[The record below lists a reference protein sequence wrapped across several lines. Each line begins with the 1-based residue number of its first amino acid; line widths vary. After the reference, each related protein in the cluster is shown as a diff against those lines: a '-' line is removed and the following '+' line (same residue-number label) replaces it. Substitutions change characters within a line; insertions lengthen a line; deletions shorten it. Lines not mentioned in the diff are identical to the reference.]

1 MIRVNSGL
9 ADTIVAKRRAKPGP
23 QPLLVAISGIDAS
36 GKGTLAAAL
45 TPLLRDRGLDVE
57 AVGADTW
64 LTPLEQLDLAVD
76 PAGEFYRRAIRFDD
90 MFQRIEDLRE
100 RPLDVILAEGIFLF
114 KRELR
119 RRYDLSIW
127 LDCGF
132 ETALTR
138 ALARNQEGLSRERL
152 ISDYRRIYF
161 PAQRL
166 HLERDFPVEF
176 AGILHPN
183 DSQNT

>member
-1 MIRVNSGL
+1 MIAGASHL
-9 ADTIVAKRRAKPGP
+9 ADAIVAKRRAETHPG
-23 QPLLVAISGIDAS
+23 PLLVAISGIDAS

-45 TPLLRDRGLDVE
+45 APLLRDRGLDVE
-57 AVGADTW
+57 SVGADTW

-76 PAGEFYRRAIRFDD
+76 PAGELYRRAIRFDE
-90 MFQRIEDLRE
+90 MFRRIAELRE
-100 RPLDVILAEGIFLF
+100 LALDVILAEGIFLF

-119 RRYDLSIW
+119 DRYDLSIW

-132 ETALTR
+132 EIALER
-138 ALARNQEGLSRERL
+138 ALGRNQEGLSRERL
-152 ISDYRRIYF
+152 IEDYRRIYF

-166 HLERDFPVEF
+166 HFERDFPSDF
-176 AGILHPN
+176 AGILHSN